1 METKADYKYQ
11 DLKELEDNFNSVQM
25 KLNNKIEDYLLE
37 ILNKFNDNFIEFDE
51 RQQEETKYIVNG
63 NIATLTALQIEF
75 YNYAYV
81 ELSFSDNYGN
91 DFTESLTEMTT
102 EQQISIVEDVRKYI
116 NKYGYKSSE
125 LNTTLQQ
132 FLAYCIEEG
141 CTLYFGIKTSGDS
154 RLTGTLFAR
163 NDALGYNHVMSVV
176 FPTDI
181 ISGGN
186 SKVASTLYA
195 YIPLHNVT
203 EKFFK

>member
-37 ILNKFNDNFIEFDE
+37 ILYKFNDNFIEFDE
-51 RQQEETKYIVNG
+51 KQQEETKYIVNG

-116 NKYGYKSSE
+116 DKYGYK
-125 LNTTLQQ
+125 NT
-132 FLAYCIEEG
+132 
-141 CTLYFGIKTSGDS
+141 
-154 RLTGTLFAR
+154 
-163 NDALGYNHVMSVV
+163 NDM
-176 FPTDI
+176 
-181 ISGGN
+181 
-186 SKVASTLYA
+186 
-195 YIPLHNVT
+195 
-203 EKFFK
+203 

>member
-11 DLKELEDNFNSVQM
+11 DIKELADNFNSVKM
-25 KLNNKIEDYLLE
+25 ELNNKIEDYLIETLRQ
-37 ILNKFNDNFIEFDE
+37 FNDNFIEFDE

-116 NKYGYKSSE
+116 DKYGYK
-125 LNTTLQQ
+125 NT
-132 FLAYCIEEG
+132 
-141 CTLYFGIKTSGDS
+141 
-154 RLTGTLFAR
+154 
-163 NDALGYNHVMSVV
+163 NDM
-176 FPTDI
+176 
-181 ISGGN
+181 
-186 SKVASTLYA
+186 
-195 YIPLHNVT
+195 
-203 EKFFK
+203 

>member
-91 DFTESLTEMTT
+91 DFTELLDGMTT

-116 NKYGYKSSE
+116 NKYGYK
-125 LNTTLQQ
+125 NTT
-132 FLAYCIEEG
+132 
-141 CTLYFGIKTSGDS
+141 D
-154 RLTGTLFAR
+154 
-163 NDALGYNHVMSVV
+163 M
-176 FPTDI
+176 
-181 ISGGN
+181 
-186 SKVASTLYA
+186 
-195 YIPLHNVT
+195 
-203 EKFFK
+203 

>member
-11 DLKELEDNFNSVQM
+11 DIKELADNFNSVKM
-25 KLNNKIEDYLLE
+25 ELNNKIEDYLIETLRQ
-37 ILNKFNDNFIEFDE
+37 FNDNFIEFDE

-116 NKYGYKSSE
+116 DKYGYK
-125 LNTTLQQ
+125 NTT
-132 FLAYCIEEG
+132 
-141 CTLYFGIKTSGDS
+141 D
-154 RLTGTLFAR
+154 
-163 NDALGYNHVMSVV
+163 M
-176 FPTDI
+176 
-181 ISGGN
+181 
-186 SKVASTLYA
+186 
-195 YIPLHNVT
+195 
-203 EKFFK
+203 

>member
-1 METKADYKYQ
+1 METKSDYKYQ
-11 DLKELEDNFNSVQM
+11 DLKELEDNFNSVKM

-37 ILNKFNDNFIEFDE
+37 ILYKFNDNFIEFDE

-116 NKYGYKSSE
+116 DKYGYK
-125 LNTTLQQ
+125 NTT
-132 FLAYCIEEG
+132 
-141 CTLYFGIKTSGDS
+141 D
-154 RLTGTLFAR
+154 
-163 NDALGYNHVMSVV
+163 M
-176 FPTDI
+176 
-181 ISGGN
+181 
-186 SKVASTLYA
+186 
-195 YIPLHNVT
+195 
-203 EKFFK
+203 

>member
-1 METKADYKYQ
+1 METKTDYKYQ
-11 DLKELEDNFNSVQM
+11 DLKELENNFKSVQM

-116 NKYGYKSSE
+116 DKYGYK
-125 LNTTLQQ
+125 NT
-132 FLAYCIEEG
+132 
-141 CTLYFGIKTSGDS
+141 
-154 RLTGTLFAR
+154 
-163 NDALGYNHVMSVV
+163 NDM
-176 FPTDI
+176 
-181 ISGGN
+181 
-186 SKVASTLYA
+186 
-195 YIPLHNVT
+195 
-203 EKFFK
+203 

>member
-91 DFTESLTEMTT
+91 DFTESLAEMTT

-116 NKYGYKSSE
+116 GKYGYK
-125 LNTTLQQ
+125 NT
-132 FLAYCIEEG
+132 
-141 CTLYFGIKTSGDS
+141 
-154 RLTGTLFAR
+154 
-163 NDALGYNHVMSVV
+163 NDM
-176 FPTDI
+176 
-181 ISGGN
+181 
-186 SKVASTLYA
+186 
-195 YIPLHNVT
+195 
-203 EKFFK
+203 

>member
-1 METKADYKYQ
+1 METKDDYKYQ

-116 NKYGYKSSE
+116 NKYGYK
-125 LNTTLQQ
+125 NTT
-132 FLAYCIEEG
+132 
-141 CTLYFGIKTSGDS
+141 D
-154 RLTGTLFAR
+154 
-163 NDALGYNHVMSVV
+163 M
-176 FPTDI
+176 
-181 ISGGN
+181 
-186 SKVASTLYA
+186 
-195 YIPLHNVT
+195 
-203 EKFFK
+203 

>member
-91 DFTESLTEMTT
+91 DFTESLAEMTT

-116 NKYGYKSSE
+116 NKYGYK
-125 LNTTLQQ
+125 NTT
-132 FLAYCIEEG
+132 
-141 CTLYFGIKTSGDS
+141 D
-154 RLTGTLFAR
+154 
-163 NDALGYNHVMSVV
+163 M
-176 FPTDI
+176 
-181 ISGGN
+181 
-186 SKVASTLYA
+186 
-195 YIPLHNVT
+195 
-203 EKFFK
+203 